1 MTKEEIIEI
10 NSKCPDN
17 QGIFVQPSM
26 IPVDIKEPVIYC
38 RYKTGGVFG
47 GNCWGIVTDSTF

>member
-38 RYKTGGVFG
+38 RYETGGVFG
-47 GNCWGIVTDSTF
+47 GYRN